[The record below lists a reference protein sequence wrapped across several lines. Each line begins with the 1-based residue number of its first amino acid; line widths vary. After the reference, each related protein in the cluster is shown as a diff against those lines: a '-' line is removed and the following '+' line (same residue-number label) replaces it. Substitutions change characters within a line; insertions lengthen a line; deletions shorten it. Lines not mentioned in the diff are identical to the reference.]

1 MSSARQPSQPAAAR
15 GSGGGGP
22 STQSFPPTGSQ
33 VATSVNP
40 GVSDPI
46 STLQIGGYKI
56 LKTLGIGSFGKVKCA
71 CQCWDGVQA
80 WATAC
85 APASLPL
92 PCTQPTPLAS
102 TLLTTSPLPSST
114 PSLCSLPCVCAVAK
128 HIRTGYNVAIKILN
142 RAKIMK
148 LEMSGKVRREI
159 TNLKRFT
166 HPHIIRLYEVIHTP
180 TDIFVVIEYVSG
192 GELFDYIVQKGR
204 LNENEARHYFQQIL
218 AGVEYCA

>member
-1 MSSARQPSQPAAAR
+1 MSGRPPPPTFTPRPGAGSGAAAA
-15 GSGGGGP
+15 GGGP
-22 STQSFPPTGSQ
+22 D
-33 VATSVNP
+33 AALASVSP

-46 STLQIGGYKI
+46 SHLQIGGYKI
-56 LKTLGIGSFGKVKCA
+56 LKTLGIGSFGKVKRA
-71 CQCWDGVQA
+71 WPRARQA
-80 WATAC
+80 PPP
-85 APASLPL
+85 APA
-92 PCTQPTPLAS
+92 ARA
-102 TLLTTSPLPSST
+102 T
-114 PSLCSLPCVCAVAK
+114 PSHHHTRPCPARSPRPPKKLAVAK

-148 LEMSGKVRREI
+148 LEMSSKVRREI
-159 TNLKRFT
+159 TNLKRFS

>member
-1 MSSARQPSQPAAAR
+1 M
-15 GSGGGGP
+15 
-22 STQSFPPTGSQ
+22 
-33 VATSVNP
+33 
-40 GVSDPI
+40 
-46 STLQIGGYKI
+46 
-56 LKTLGIGSFGKVKCA
+56 
-71 CQCWDGVQA
+71 
-80 WATAC
+80 
-85 APASLPL
+85 
-92 PCTQPTPLAS
+92 
-102 TLLTTSPLPSST
+102 
-114 PSLCSLPCVCAVAK
+114 AK

-204 LNENEARHYFQQIL
+204 LNENEARHYFQQIT
-218 AGVEYCA
+218 AGIEYCASRRLPAPAAAARPPARRPR